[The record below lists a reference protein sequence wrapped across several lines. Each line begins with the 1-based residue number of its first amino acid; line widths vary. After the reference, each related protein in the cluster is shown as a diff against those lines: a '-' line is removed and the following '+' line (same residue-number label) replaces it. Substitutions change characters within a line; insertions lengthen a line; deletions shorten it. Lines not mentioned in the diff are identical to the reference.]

1 MLGQAREHR
10 MADISSVASSAI
22 AAVSQQTAALGR
34 AVSATT
40 TSFGSVLAK
49 VVPPSLGGRPATG
62 FIAGPTYEAT
72 TLSGQTKAAFN
83 NSLNTTKSVL
93 GIKP

>member
-1 MLGQAREHR
+1 
-10 MADISSVASSAI
+10 MADISSVASSAF
-22 AAVSQQTAALGR
+22 AAVSQQTAALGK
-34 AVSATT
+34 AASAAT

-49 VVPPSLGGRPATG
+49 VAPTSIGGRPTTG
-62 FIAGPTYEAT
+62 FTAGPTYEAT

-83 NSLNTTKSVL
+83 STFNATKSVL